1 VATLDSE
8 SSSEAKLAVA
18 RRAERLAD
26 AENLARHYVLAA
38 AGLALVPVPL
48 ADLIGVMALQ
58 VKLVH
63 GLAGHYGV
71 PFKASLAQSLLAS
84 LLSGASATLVARALA
99 SLAKA
104 VPGLG
109 SLAGGGAAVSFAS
122 VTYAV
127 GAVFI
132 RHFESGGSLLDFDSQ
147 KTQPLFRQ
155 ALLAGPAVAVTPAEA
170 ETPADDAPPAVQPT
184 DPGRGEPAAPGGDW
198 LQTIRG
204 IGPVY
209 AEKLKAAGIT
219 RYAELAA
226 LSPGQVRDAIGRN
239 PVSGENLGAWIEQ
252 AAALAAAQAGLP

>member
-1 VATLDSE
+1 MATLDSE
-8 SSSEAKLAVA
+8 SSPEARLAVA

-26 AENLARHYVLAA
+26 AENLAQHYVLAA

-84 LLSGASATLVARALA
+84 LLSGASATLVGRALA

-109 SLAGGGAAVSFAS
+109 SLAGGGAAVSLAS

-127 GAVFI
+127 GAIFI
-132 RHFESGGSLLDFDSQ
+132 RHFESGGTLLDFDSQ
-147 KTQPLFRQ
+147 KTKLLFRH
-155 ALLAGPAVAVTPAEA
+155 ALLASPAVAVAPAEA
-170 ETPADDAPPAVQPT
+170 ETPAEASPAVQPG
-184 DPGRGEPAAPGGDW
+184 DQGRGEATAADEDW
-198 LQTIRG
+198 LQNIRG

-209 AEKLKAAGIT
+209 AEKLKAAGVT

-226 LSPGQVRDAIGRN
+226 LSPGQVRDAIGRT
-239 PVSGENLGAWIEQ
+239 PVSGENLSAWIEQ
-252 AAALAAAQAGLP
+252 AAALAAQADLP

>member
-1 VATLDSE
+1 MATLDSE
-8 SSSEAKLAVA
+8 FSPEAKLAVA
-18 RRAERLAD
+18 RRAERLAG
-26 AENLARHYVLAA
+26 AQNLAQHYVLAA
-38 AGLALVPVPL
+38 ASLALVPVPL
-48 ADLIGVMALQ
+48 ADLLGVMALQ

-84 LLSGASATLVARALA
+84 LLSGASATLVGRALA

-109 SLAGGGAAVSFAS
+109 SLAGGGTAVSFAS

-127 GAVFI
+127 GAIFI
-132 RHFESGGSLLDFDSQ
+132 RHFESGGTLLDFDAH
-147 KTQPLFRQ
+147 KTKPLFRH
-155 ALLAGPAVAVTPAEA
+155 ALLTGPLPAEA
-170 ETPADDAPPAVQPT
+170 ESPVEAPAAAPPEGQ
-184 DPGRGEPAAPGGDW
+184 GRDEPAAKGGDW

-209 AEKLKAAGIT
+209 AERLNAAGIT
-219 RYAELAA
+219 RYAQLAA
-226 LSPGQVRDAIGRN
+226 LSPEQVRDAIGRN

-252 AAALAAAQAGLP
+252 AAALAQADHP